1 MLERLEDF
9 LFNVDDL
16 QLGIFREL
24 TKGITTRIFPGDEAM
39 VSIVRV
45 EPYAEGTIHSHTEE
59 QWGFL
64 IRGSVT
70 RLQGEGSFE
79 AHEGDFW
86 RTPGGVMH
94 GVIGG
99 ASGAV
104 ILDVFAPPRPDYL
117 KSGIG
122 FGKEQ

>member
-1 MLERLEDF
+1 MLERLEDL

-24 TKGITTRIFPGDEAM
+24 TKGITTRIFSGDEAM

-70 RLQGEGSFE
+70 RLQDEGSFE

-104 ILDVFAPPRPDYL
+104 ILDIFAPPRRDYL